1 MGTFWNK
8 KKKKIALVL
17 SWWGARGLSHIW
29 VIEEFLAQ
37 GYEISSITWTSI
49 GAVIGW
55 IYALGKLDIFKEWFC
70 SLTRFKVV
78 SFLDISYGLSGLIKW
93 ERVFNKMQEIGED
106 KKIEELTIPY
116 KAIATDLVTGNP
128 YVFDKWSLYEAMR
141 ASVSIPTVLTPVQ
154 KGEMLLVDGGVLNN
168 IPTKYA
174 EKQGDELLVVVD
186 LWARI
191 PSQIKAYQEE
201 EKESIYEEFIDSVK
215 DKFEEYTSLA
225 KKKYLE
231 RYFLNNKKDDNTSA
245 NINENLQEEKN
256 VEIDRWY
263 SDIVQKSIAV
273 MMRRLSDI
281 SLETSNPDI
290 LISLSYYNATT
301 LDFHKAK
308 ELIALWRD
316 FAKKAITEYES
327 KK

>member
-1 MGTFWNK
+1 MFFRKKNK
-8 KKKKIALVL
+8 QSKKIALVL

-37 GYEISSITWTSI
+37 GYEISSITGTSI
-49 GAVIGW
+49 GAVIGG
-55 IYALGKLDIFKEWFC
+55 IYTLGKLDTFKEWFY
-70 SLTRFKVV
+70 SLTRLKVV

-93 ERVFNKMQEIGED
+93 EKVFNKMQEIGED
-106 KKIEELTIPY
+106 KNIEELTIPY
-116 KAIATDLVTGNP
+116 KAIATDLVSGKP
-128 YVFDKWSLYEAMR
+128 YVFDTWSLYEAMR

-154 KGEMLLVDGGVLNN
+154 KDGMLLVDGGVLNN

-174 EKQGDELLVVVD
+174 EKHDDELLVVVD

-191 PSQIKAYQEE
+191 PSQIEAYQEE

-215 DKFEEYTSLA
+215 DKFEEYSSLA
-225 KKKYLE
+225 KKKYLDK
-231 RYFLNNKKDDNTSA
+231 YFDTK
-245 NINENLQEEKN
+245 QEEIQEEN
-256 VEIDRWY
+256 DTEIDRWY

-281 SLETSNPDI
+281 SLEESKPDI
-290 LISLSYYNATT
+290 LLSLSYYNATT

-308 ELIALWRD
+308 ELITLWRD
-316 FAKKAITEYES
+316 FAKKAIAEYES
-327 KK
+327 KQ